1 MKDKLPPVKDR
12 AWLTE
17 GELAR
22 RLGFQSKDWFS
33 RLRRANPEMYP
44 PVATHLN
51 KRPLKFLKA
60 DIEKFESRGL
70 DHDRSDSE

>member
-1 MKDKLPPVKDR
+1 MSDLPPVDQR

-17 GELAR
+17 AELAE

-33 RLRRANPEMYP
+33 RLRRAHPEKYP

-51 KRPLKFLKA
+51 KKPLKFMKA
-60 DIEKFESRGL
+60 DIEDFESRGTP
-70 DHDRSDSE
+70 HE